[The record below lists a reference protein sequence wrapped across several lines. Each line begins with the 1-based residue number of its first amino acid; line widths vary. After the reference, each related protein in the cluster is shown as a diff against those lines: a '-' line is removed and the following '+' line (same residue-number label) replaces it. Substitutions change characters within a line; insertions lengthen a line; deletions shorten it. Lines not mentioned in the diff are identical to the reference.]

1 MKSSKNT
8 SRGLCR
14 GLKVTHT
21 VKTIEQKL
29 KKGKKSQLAIKNWEK
44 VQVG

>member
-8 SRGLCR
+8 SRGLWR

-29 KKGKKSQLAIKNWEK
+29 KKGKKS
-44 VQVG
+44 